1 MRYKNTLVGS
11 NFLRSSGRSCKNDGV
26 GHSHYPDADSHLP
39 LVRITAATLFREID
53 LTTSFSVRSVVFVME
68 MDYASLIQL
77 VDELP
82 PYEEYM
88 EPFCNELLEKI
99 AKEQRKLE
107 VALKAQGIQVRKEVR
122 HVWSEYSTEYPQL
135 LVESGRQLDPQ
146 TPNEEEPLLGVI
158 GEDTSIPMSAST
170 NGIVSDG
177 GVYPSFTGSIQLLE
191 EVVDWKISF
200 AQGLKVKDS
209 KLFFFGS
216 ILFRMSFGLNSSG
229 DFYYLHIAPAER
241 LEADVRIHCKYHIR
255 DPSTDAVL
263 ITQVA
268 EANYLFRHNHQDSA
282 GVDSFIGPEVAN
294 YLDKYRRLSLAV
306 VVASEVGRS
315 GQLQGLP
322 QYDGSAVYA

>member
-1 MRYKNTLVGS
+1 MRYKNTLGGS
-11 NFLRSSGRSCKNDGV
+11 NFLEVLDRSCKNDEV
-26 GHSHYPDADSHLP
+26 SIPTIPMLIPIFPSSESLP
-39 LVRITAATLFREID
+39 RHFHQAF
-53 LTTSFSVRSVVFVME
+53 LTILFSVHLSHSVME
-68 MDYASLIQL
+68 MDYASLIQP

-99 AKEQRKLE
+99 AKKQRNLE

-122 HVWSEYSTEYPQL
+122 NVWSEYSTEYQKL
-135 LVESGRQLDPQ
+135 MVESGRQLEPQ
-146 TPNEEEPLLGVI
+146 TPNEEEPFLGLI
-158 GEDTSIPMSAST
+158 GEDTSIPMSTST

-216 ILFRMSFGLNSSG
+216 ILFRMSFGLNSSR

-241 LEADVRIHCKYHIR
+241 LETDVRIHCKYHIH
-255 DPSTDAVL
+255 DPSTGAVL

-268 EANYLFRHNHQDSA
+268 EANYMFRRSHQDSA

-322 QYDGSAVYA
+322 LYDGSAVFA